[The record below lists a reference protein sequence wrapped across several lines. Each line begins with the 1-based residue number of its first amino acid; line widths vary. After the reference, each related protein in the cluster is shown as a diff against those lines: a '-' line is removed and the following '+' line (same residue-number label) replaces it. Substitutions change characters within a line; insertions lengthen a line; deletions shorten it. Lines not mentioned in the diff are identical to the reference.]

1 MKETKDFDLFP
12 LQLAREKGVIEKT
25 VLIYEI
31 LQLLQV
37 LLIDAS
43 VEFLDCI

>member
-1 MKETKDFDLFP
+1 MKGFDL
-12 LQLAREKGVIEKT
+12 LSLELIREKGVIDET
-25 VLIYEI
+25 VLIYDI

-37 LLIDAS
+37 LLIDAF

>member
-1 MKETKDFDLFP
+1 MKGFDL
-12 LQLAREKGVIEKT
+12 LSLELIREKGVIDET

-37 LLIDAS
+37 LLIDAF

>member
-1 MKETKDFDLFP
+1 MKGFDL
-12 LQLAREKGVIEKT
+12 LALELIREKGVIDET
-25 VLIYEI
+25 VLIYDI

-37 LLIDAS
+37 LLIDAF